1 MLTTLFSYVLICLK
15 EFVFPSRKSSLYLA
29 KNFISQILGYKIY
42 GMVET
47 FFSRQKRCNLFV
59 TENAPSAIIEEG
71 ILKFPCSRPMDG
83 DIRWNGLIT
92 KSANRVSL
100 MLELRKGNS
109 TFVF

>member
-1 MLTTLFSYVLICLK
+1 
-15 EFVFPSRKSSLYLA
+15 
-29 KNFISQILGYKIY
+29 
-42 GMVET
+42 MVET

-71 ILKFPCSRPMDG
+71 ILKFPCSRPTDG